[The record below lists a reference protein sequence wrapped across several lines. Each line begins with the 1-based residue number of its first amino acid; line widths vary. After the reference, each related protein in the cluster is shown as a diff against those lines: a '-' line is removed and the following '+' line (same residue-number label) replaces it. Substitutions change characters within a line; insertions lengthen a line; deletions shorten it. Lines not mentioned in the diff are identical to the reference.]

1 MALMNL
7 LAAFLA
13 TWLPQH
19 VLPDNARTLWR
30 QADRSRRVEAL
41 RAAEGDQRFAGG
53 DDPMKLLFRRNA
65 MQSLSATERLVQ
77 EYGDFIEK
85 HQGSSDP
92 KVLEAVEE
100 SRCHKKNLEGDLEWY
115 RQLLASGATRP
126 R

>member
-65 MQSLSATERLVQ
+65 MQSLSATERLV
-77 EYGDFIEK
+77 
-85 HQGSSDP
+85 
-92 KVLEAVEE
+92 
-100 SRCHKKNLEGDLEWY
+100 
-115 RQLLASGATRP
+115 
-126 R
+126 